1 MENRSNLDKRNILN
15 LLHSF
20 NFSFP
25 LSWSVSME
33 DFIQLL
39 LKNLS
44 KNQFPLKKVSFD
56 LEKLYERAENRQLSL
71 NRVLDEMKK
80 RGIDHIKK
88 GDKIIFQAVLPQTD
102 GAQNGTQG
110 MDFLEQAKAMMQ
122 NMSEDDLAS
131 IQPLVQERLKNMSEE
146 ERSTF
151 FDQIKKMGIFG

>member
-1 MENRSNLDKRNILN
+1 
-15 LLHSF
+15 
-20 NFSFP
+20 
-25 LSWSVSME
+25 ME

-56 LEKLYERAENRQLSL
+56 LEKLYERAEDRHLSL
-71 NRVLDEMKK
+71 NRVLDEMKT

-88 GDKIIFQAVLPQTD
+88 GDKIIFKALLPQAEQE
-102 GAQNGTQG
+102 AQNGAQG

>member
-1 MENRSNLDKRNILN
+1 
-15 LLHSF
+15 
-20 NFSFP
+20 
-25 LSWSVSME
+25 ME

-71 NRVLDEMKK
+71 NQVLDEMKK
-80 RGIDHIKK
+80 RGVDHIKK

-102 GAQNGTQG
+102 GAQNGAQG

-146 ERSTF
+146 ERTTF